1 MKGFFIPLEF
11 GKLKLTQIEE
21 KLLATYRYYTLLKNG
36 YHHCALSNK
45 KLAEML
51 YVNERSIKRA
61 KKKLKDLGYIKTNGG
76 TRVWYVGI
84 GVEETET
91 VDEEVDEEVDEVDEQ
106 VEEKVEEQVDE
117 TEMTETKPVEE
128 QVNEVDEVEEQ
139 VNETEITENEK
150 VDEVEETDNKT
161 DNKKDI
167 VMEKSKSNVERI
179 IDTLGDFY
187 KTPEKLKYFY
197 DKQQKWVDKINQADY
212 EELTISTYASQIKFV
227 INTEFGY
234 PEVAAIPNQN
244 KKEVK
249 SEEFE
254 SCFM

>member
-1 MKGFFIPLEF
+1 MKGFFIPLDF

-21 KLLATYRYYTLLKNG
+21 KLLATYRYYTIKG
-36 YHHCALSNK
+36 DYHHCALTNK

-84 GVEETET
+84 DIEETEIVDEVEET
-91 VDEEVDEEVDEVDEQ
+91 VDEVEEPTETDIEP
-106 VEEKVEEQVDE
+106 VEEKVEEKV
-117 TEMTETKPVEE
+117 KK
-128 QVNEVDEVEEQ
+128 
-139 VNETEITENEK
+139 TEITENEE
-150 VDEVEETDNKT
+150 VDEIDNKT
-161 DNKKDI
+161 NNKIDNKKDI
-167 VMEKSKSNVERI
+167 VMEKSNIERI

-197 DKQQKWVDKINQADY
+197 DKQQEWVDKINQADY
-212 EELTISTYASQIKFV
+212 KELTVSTYASQIKLV

-249 SEEFE
+249 SEVEG
-254 SCFM
+254 CFM

>member
-1 MKGFFIPLEF
+1 MKGFFIPFEF

-36 YHHCALSNK
+36 YHHCALTNK

-84 GVEETET
+84 DIEETEI
-91 VDEEVDEEVDEVDEQ
+91 VDEVDEVDEVEEQ
-106 VEEKVEEQVDE
+106 VDETVEEKVEEQVN
-117 TEMTETKPVEE
+117 K
-128 QVNEVDEVEEQ
+128 
-139 VNETEITENEK
+139 TEITENEE
-150 VDEVEETDNKT
+150 VDETDNKT
-161 DNKKDI
+161 NNKIDNKKDI
-167 VMEKSKSNVERI
+167 VMEKSNVERI

-197 DKQQKWVDKINQADY
+197 DKKQEWVDKINQSDY
-212 EELTISTYASQIKFV
+212 KELAVSTCVSQIKDV
-227 INTEFGY
+227 INKKFGY

-254 SCFM
+254 SCFN

>member
-36 YHHCALSNK
+36 YHHCALTNK

-76 TRVWYVGI
+76 IRVWYVGI
-84 GVEETET
+84 DIEETEI
-91 VDEEVDEEVDEVDEQ
+91 VDEVEEVNET
-106 VEEKVEEQVDE
+106 VE
-117 TEMTETKPVEE
+117 
-128 QVNEVDEVEEQ
+128 EVDEVEEQ
-139 VNETEITENEK
+139 FEEKVNKTESTENEE
-150 VDEVEETDNKT
+150 VDETDDKTNNKI

-167 VMEKSKSNVERI
+167 VMEKSNVERI

-197 DKQQKWVDKINQADY
+197 DKQQEWVDKINQADY
-212 EELTISTYASQIKFV
+212 KELVVSTYASQIKLV

-234 PEVAAIPNQN
+234 PEVAAIPNQKN
-244 KKEVK
+244 KEVK
-249 SEEFE
+249 SEVEG
-254 SCFM
+254 CFM